1 MLFLRFVLCGFLMF
15 SGLACSE
22 MFNHQIGVGGSGDG
36 DDPGDG
42 PGDGTPIIDGGYKL
56 QGATV
61 DFSGRLF
68 LIEQGQTEAT
78 GYKGV
83 FSTSFNSETLIEG
96 PDPIGAPGDNYI
108 LYSKGFS
115 LDHIYTE

>member
-1 MLFLRFVLCGFLMF
+1 MV

-22 MFNHQIGVGGSGDG
+22 MFNHQIGVGGSTDG
-36 DDPGDG
+36 EDPGDG
-42 PGDGTPIIDGGYKL
+42 NPGDGNPILDGGYKL

-61 DFSGRLF
+61 DFSGRHF

-96 PDPIGAPGDNYI
+96 PSAGGNYI

-115 LDHIYTE
+115 IDHIYAE